1 METKKVKAFGKEA
14 VENPLHAMNI
24 KRRELLHH
32 DVEMEILYCGIC
44 HSDLHQIKNDF
55 GGTLWP
61 IVPGHEIVGRVT
73 AIGTHVTKFVRK
85 MRILQT

>member
-1 METKKVKAFGKEA
+1 METKIVKAYGTEA
-14 VENPLHAMNI
+14 VNVPLHEMNI
-24 KRRELLHH
+24 KRRELKSH

-55 GGTLWP
+55 GGTIWP

-73 AIGTHVTKFVRK
+73 RLDHR
-85 MRILQT
+85 